1 MSMSLEQQLEKFST
15 TDKWKKLI
23 KNAKV
28 GGSSASSKGRQSTK
42 SIGMGDVEI
51 VSDILTELLMAIKT
65 KFPEMSSSM
74 FNIYDMGYR
83 GDTRGRNEYRVYFHN
98 VGRPSIYP
106 EGYPDG
112 LENVL
117 ALFSHG
123 SEPSKN
129 AVWDKPG
136 LEWNFGKRGRG
147 IRKQRREY
155 RKGYHIFIQQGWYKK
170 PDPFLINA
178 VERLLSK
185 YPDADII
192 LDRKYYP

>member
-1 MSMSLEQQLEKFST
+1 M
-15 TDKWKKLI
+15 
-23 KNAKV
+23 
-28 GGSSASSKGRQSTK
+28 
-42 SIGMGDVEI
+42 
-51 VSDILTELLMAIKT
+51 
-65 KFPEMSSSM
+65 
-74 FNIYDMGYR
+74 
-83 GDTRGRNEYRVYFHN
+83 
-98 VGRPSIYP
+98 
-106 EGYPDG
+106 
-112 LENVL
+112 
-117 ALFSHG
+117 
-123 SEPSKN
+123 
-129 AVWDKPG
+129 WDKPG